1 MDCCWRWSRSSNWL
15 RLEWLDDEVCCLDHE
30 LFMLAVSSCCLSLRW
45 LDGGWWVPTLVAW
58 IYDFSTCGLPTWMWA
73 AHVQATRFFNSGVLS
88 VDVKV
93 NHMLVFLAYLR
104 ECAWHMYRRV
114 DFSMFGRVL
123 AVDLKLNHMMIAHMD
138 LQFIYAIYFE
148 PKLIHWSKLILHK
161 SVKSEVAGRNCTNA
175 IVRFS

>member
-1 MDCCWRWSRSSNWL
+1 
-15 RLEWLDDEVCCLDHE
+15 
-30 LFMLAVSSCCLSLRW
+30 
-45 LDGGWWVPTLVAW
+45 
-58 IYDFSTCGLPTWMWA
+58 MWA

-148 PKLIHWSKLILHK
+148 PKLIH
-161 SVKSEVAGRNCTNA
+161 
-175 IVRFS
+175 